1 MVNLARALKTSTE
14 QTFVRNVDSLIDL
27 NYLLRYMVVDR
38 SIKNWDGITA
48 FYAWN
53 ENTTSG
59 TNHNF
64 YFYEDEPGVVGGKV
78 WLIPWDLDNIFFSTD
93 PYIEDAEVPNW
104 NETPASCT
112 AMPIWDNTGYVIPS
126 NCDLLLKYTAATKWD
141 QFVKFSEEYLQSLFT
156 TARLQGK
163 IDQYSSLIDSVV
175 RQDPVINYNSWLK
188 NVSSLRSAITR
199 FRTEYNDYVHGRNS
213 NAADTS
219 DYSTPFPGSGKLLIT
234 STNNFEFITGPTTE
248 YSKTSKSEGSIINL
262 IHNSINPLWGAADLQ
277 ANFIFNRIDDDK
289 TYSEWAG
296 FTLQFAS
303 TPDLTELKEIKI
315 NLSSDSQRSLRVY
328 LSSPVYSRHD
338 VSVQYGWN
346 ISVTPKNKIFTFRM
360 SEIAY
365 PSWGK
370 PDDPELLDSVLV
382 SSTGLG
388 FNPGANFT
396 SDGELK
402 ILPDS
407 GFLKVDNIKFIF

>member
-1 MVNLARALKTSTE
+1 MQKYLTE
-14 QTFVRNVDSLIDL
+14 RNT
-27 NYLLRYMVVDR
+27 RKR
-38 SIKNWDGITA
+38 
-48 FYAWN
+48 
-53 ENTTSG
+53 
-59 TNHNF
+59 
-64 YFYEDEPGVVGGKV
+64 
-78 WLIPWDLDNIFFSTD
+78 
-93 PYIEDAEVPNW
+93 
-104 NETPASCT
+104 T

-262 IHNSINPLWGAADLQ
+262 IHNSINPLWAQQTFRQISSLIESMTIRPIRSGPVSPCSLHQ
-277 ANFIFNRIDDDK
+277 HQ
-289 TYSEWAG
+289 
-296 FTLQFAS
+296 TL
-303 TPDLTELKEIKI
+303 L
-315 NLSSDSQRSLRVY
+315 SLRR
-328 LSSPVYSRHD
+328 LR
-338 VSVQYGWN
+338 
-346 ISVTPKNKIFTFRM
+346 
-360 SEIAY
+360 
-365 PSWGK
+365 
-370 PDDPELLDSVLV
+370 
-382 SSTGLG
+382 
-388 FNPGANFT
+388 
-396 SDGELK
+396 
-402 ILPDS
+402 
-407 GFLKVDNIKFIF
+407 